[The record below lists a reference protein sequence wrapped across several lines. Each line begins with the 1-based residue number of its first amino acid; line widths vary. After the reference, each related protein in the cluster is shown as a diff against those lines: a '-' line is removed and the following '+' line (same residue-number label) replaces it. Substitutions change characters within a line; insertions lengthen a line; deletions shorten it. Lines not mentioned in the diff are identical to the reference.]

1 MNQRSMDKNEHLF
14 QKAQLNLP
22 SNLIWKHF
30 SLLLPVS
37 QAQVQLSLEFML
49 IWYTKKEDKKE
60 EWNGMTNQGSREEE
74 TTWAKEEE
82 KGKEEKEE
90 DRLFF
95 PIPITPRRGLWINS
109 TSVKSHLFLGSSNKQ
124 VVEWYSPVCMFLQ
137 YFQTSVSGFGRHS
150 LAHHQCTTF
159 NAMIF
164 FRKKHSMP
172 QGLYHHNQIINE
184 LWPSQYHDD

>member
-1 MNQRSMDKNEHLF
+1 MDKNEQLF

-22 SNLIWKHF
+22 SNLIWRHF
-30 SLLLPVS
+30 RFLLPVS
-37 QAQVQLSLEFML
+37 QAQVQLSLGEFML
-49 IWYTKKEDKKE
+49 IWYTKKEGKKE

-74 TTWAKEEE
+74 ITWTKEEE

-95 PIPITPRRGLWINS
+95 TIPISPWRGLWINS
-109 TSVKSHLFLGSSNKQ
+109 TKVKSHLFLGSSNKQ
-124 VVEWYSPVCMFLQ
+124 VVERYSPACTFLQ
-137 YFQTSVSGFGRHS
+137 YFQTSVPGFGKHS
-150 LAHHQCTTF
+150 LAHNQSTPF

-172 QGLYHHNQIINE
+172 QGLYHHNQIRNE